1 MRVRGGRWKSEE
13 RRWESEERRWENEVQ
28 RRVKGKG
35 ERVRRRV

>member
-1 MRVRGGRWKSEE
+1 MRVRGGRWK
-13 RRWESEERRWENEVQ
+13 SEERRWENEVQ